1 MKKELI
7 ILAFS
12 IDIGGMT
19 KQQVDE
25 TMQEYVAIVN
35 ESFNDDELKK
45 HYIIK
50 QFFLPSDKTKI
61 ECIYPKSNNII
72 NTDIDIDI
80 DIEHQ
85 IKEVETKI
93 LKYKDPK
100 LWKEW
105 TTLMRWAKL
114 RNLDDI
120 EKI

>member
-7 ILAFS
+7 ILSFS
-12 IDIGGMT
+12 FDVENLT
-19 KQQVDE
+19 RQQAE
-25 TMQEYVAIVN
+25 QMMQEYIKLVS
-35 ESFNDDELKK
+35 ESFDDEELKE

-61 ECIYPKSNNII
+61 ECIYPKNNNNI
-72 NTDIDIDI
+72 IDI

-85 IKEVETKI
+85 IKEVETEI
-93 LKYKDPK
+93 LKHKDPK

-114 RNLDDI
+114 RNLNEI
-120 EKI
+120 T